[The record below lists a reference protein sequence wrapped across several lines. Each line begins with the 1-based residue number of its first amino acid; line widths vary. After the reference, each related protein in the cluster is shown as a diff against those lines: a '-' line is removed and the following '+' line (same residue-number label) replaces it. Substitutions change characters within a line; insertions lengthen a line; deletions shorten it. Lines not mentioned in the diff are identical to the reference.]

1 MLKKNKIRIL
11 IFGGTGFIGYHLTKR
26 FIKKG
31 WQVTSV
37 SKRSPNKEK
46 FIKGVSYKKFNL
58 EKIQNYK
65 ALKKNF
71 DYLINVSG
79 YINNNNKAKY
89 KEHNYKIIKN
99 IFSYFKESKL
109 KAFLNFSYCA
119 EYGGKNSPQSEI

>member
-46 FIKGVSYKKFNL
+46 FIKGVSYKKF
-58 EKIQNYK
+58 KSR
-65 ALKKNF
+65 KN
-71 DYLINVSG
+71 
-79 YINNNNKAKY
+79 
-89 KEHNYKIIKN
+89 
-99 IFSYFKESKL
+99 SKL
-109 KAFLNFSYCA
+109 
-119 EYGGKNSPQSEI
+119 